1 MNDSITIVDKIIL
14 FDMRYFLCYVINFI
28 RIFIIL
34 FVFLFLNKYDT
45 GLLADGYR
53 VNENSQVVALFL
65 LFILTMLNVI
75 SLFMMKN
82 IKDLMSYA

>member
-1 MNDSITIVDKIIL
+1 MK
-14 FDMRYFLCYVINFI
+14 YFFCYVINFI

-34 FVFLFLNKYDT
+34 FVFLLLNKYDT

-75 SLFMMKN
+75 SLFMMKKYKRFN
-82 IKDLMSYA
+82 VLCLILSIVYMIYWYIV